1 MRTARTLLLAAAVFL
16 AGSPALAGDPS
27 VARTLLESGKKAL
40 AARKIDE
47 AVAHFRK
54 ALAEDANL
62 VEAAYWIGVARDR
75 EKDDPGALA
84 AYRDFL
90 ALLEKRG
97 NPSADEQKLKALAEK
112 RVDALAAGE
121 KEFQKLED
129 KYVED
134 LLAFARGK
142 FLRDPA
148 VAALALD
155 RVLAVRPNHPAAL
168 SLYEKIGGKPGA
180 KPGEKA
186 GEGDDGNPAARGVK
200 AWRDLLRNR
209 EISSDSITFT
219 GDLMVFDAKGGKKV
233 TSKKPID
240 EGGNLVY
247 ETEFR
252 VVEAYDSGWL
262 AGLTFSE
269 KAESD
274 FLAFFA
280 QSGQVV
286 LLQQVSDR
294 DRKELAQVAV
304 TTLEVGSWHRL
315 AVVLRGDAVEGWLD
329 GKKLVDQR
337 LRDRPDLSGE
347 LGIFQQAC
355 RTERRVF
362 RAGKL

>member
-27 VARTLLESGKKAL
+27 VAKTLLESGKKAL
-40 AARKIDE
+40 NGRKIDE
-47 AVAHFRK
+47 AIAHFRK
-54 ALAEDANL
+54 ALVEDGNL
-62 VEAAYWIGVARDR
+62 VEAAYWIGAARDK

-84 AYRDFL
+84 AYRDYL

-97 NPSADEQKLKALAEK
+97 SPSSEEQKLRGLAEK

-129 KYVED
+129 RYVED
-134 LLAFARGK
+134 LLAFARAK

-155 RVLAVRPNHPAAL
+155 RVLAARPNHPAAL
-168 SLYEKIGGKPGA
+168 SLYDKIGGKPGA
-180 KPGEKA
+180 KPGGGA
-186 GEGDDGNPAARGVK
+186 ADGEGGVPAARGVK
-200 AWRDLLRNR
+200 EWRDLLRNR
-209 EISSDSITFT
+209 DISSDAITFT
-219 GDLMVFDAKGGKKV
+219 GDLMSFDTKGGKKV

-252 VVEAYDSGWL
+252 VAEAHDSGWL

-269 KAESD
+269 KGEAD

-294 DRKELAQVAV
+294 DRKEHAQVAV
-304 TTLEVGSWHRL
+304 NTIEVGTWHRL
-315 AVVLRGDAVEGWLD
+315 AVVLRGDTVEGWLD
-329 GKKLVDQR
+329 GKRVVEQR
-337 LRDRPDLSGE
+337 LRERPDLSGE
-347 LGIFQQAC
+347 LGIFQQGC

-362 RAGKL
+362 RVGKL

>member
-1 MRTARTLLLAAAVFL
+1 MRGSRNVLLAAVVLAAV
-16 AGSPALAGDPS
+16 APARAGDPS
-27 VARTLLESGKKAL
+27 VAKTLLESGKKAL
-40 AARKIDE
+40 NARKVDE
-47 AVAHFRK
+47 AVVHFRK
-54 ALAEDANL
+54 ALAEDGNL
-62 VEAAYWIGVARDR
+62 VEAAYWIGAARDR
-75 EKDDPGALA
+75 EKDDPGSLA

-90 ALLEKRG
+90 SLLEKRG
-97 NPSADEQKLKALAEK
+97 NPSAEEQKLKGLAEK
-112 RVDALAAGE
+112 RVDSLAAGE

-134 LLAFARGK
+134 LLSFARAK

-155 RVLAVRPNHPAAL
+155 RVLAVRPAHPAAL

-180 KPGEKA
+180 KPGEGTADADGGVPA
-186 GEGDDGNPAARGVK
+186 GKGVK
-200 AWRDLLRNR
+200 AWRDILRNR

-219 GDLMVFDAKGGKKV
+219 GDVMVFDAKGGKKV
-233 TSKKPID
+233 TSHKPID

-304 TTLEVGSWHRL
+304 ATLEVGTWHRL